1 MKEINCFLE
10 AWAKIAIFYKCY
22 TQVILNFS
30 IFPAIIGSKLK
41 SIDITE

>member
-10 AWAKIAIFYKCY
+10 AWAKIAIFYKYY

-30 IFPAIIGSKLK
+30 TFPAIIWLK
-41 SIDITE
+41 T

>member
-10 AWAKIAIFYKCY
+10 AWAEITMFYKCY

-30 IFPAIIGSKLK
+30 IFPAIIWLK
-41 SIDITE
+41 T

>member
-10 AWAKIAIFYKCY
+10 AWVKFVMFYKCY

-30 IFPAIIGSKLK
+30 IFPAIIWLK
-41 SIDITE
+41 T